1 MATYHL
7 PPPEPM
13 VCMGD
18 VASNWKIFTEAF
30 ADYSIATELT
40 KKEAEVQAAT
50 LKMVMG
56 KDCRQMC
63 KNRPSPRIN

>member
-1 MATYHL
+1 MASYHL

-13 VCMGD
+13 VCTSD

-30 ADYSIATELT
+30 TDYSTATELT
-40 KKEAEVQAAT
+40 KYEAELQAAT

-56 KDCRQMC
+56 KDCRQIL
-63 KNRPSPRIN
+63 S